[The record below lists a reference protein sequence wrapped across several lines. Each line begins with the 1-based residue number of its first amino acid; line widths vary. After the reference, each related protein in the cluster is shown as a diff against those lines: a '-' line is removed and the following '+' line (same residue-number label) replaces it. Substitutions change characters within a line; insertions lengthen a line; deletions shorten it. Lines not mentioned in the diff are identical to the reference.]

1 MPIRDD
7 VDEMI
12 AFLNGLLAIDRDFI
26 EAIVAKRFPCNAA
39 MADHP
44 TVQVVSDGPFRA
56 GLLGILNGY
65 FGAYD
70 DGPRAGWGPITAV
83 YSGAKLV
90 EFLRTPNE
98 G

>member
-1 MPIRDD
+1 MAIRDD

-12 AFLNGLLAIDRDFI
+12 AFLNELLEIDRDFI

-39 MADHP
+39 TAEHP
-44 TVQVVSDGPFRA
+44 TVQVMSDGPFRA

-70 DGPRAGWGPITAV
+70 DGPHAGWGAIAAS
-83 YSGAKLV
+83 YSGNMLIK
-90 EFLRTPNE
+90 FMRTPNAI
-98 G
+98 